1 MPETDRPIVEFH
13 NVTKV
18 FRKGNLET
26 HALRGLDLTVH
37 YGEFV
42 AIWGPSGSGKTTALN
57 LVGALDTPTGGTVK
71 LEGIDLGSLSRKQ
84 LSRLRR
90 DRIGFVFQAYN
101 LIPVLT
107 AFENAE
113 AVLALQGMDAA
124 ERTER
129 VMTLLHDVGL
139 QGMEHRRPN
148 ELSGGQQQRV
158 AIARAIA
165 SNPAVVLADEPTAN
179 LDSVTSEKLLQMMAQ
194 LNAEHGVTFV
204 FSTHDPRVMKYA
216 RRLVGLVD
224 GRVDT
229 DQVKESGQV
238 YVPATE

>member
-1 MPETDRPIVEFH
+1 MPQPSGTPVFQFE
-13 NVTKV
+13 NVTKIY
-18 FRKGNLET
+18 RKGAMET
-26 HALRGLDLTVH
+26 HALRGMNLTVH
-37 YGEFV
+37 SGEFV

-57 LVGALDTPTGGTVK
+57 LGGALDTPTSGTIR
-71 LEGIDLGSLSRKQ
+71 LEGVDLATLSRKA

-113 AVLALQGMDAA
+113 AVLALQGVAA
-124 ERTER
+124 SERRDR
-129 VMTLLHDVGL
+129 VMQLLKDVGL
-139 QGMEHRRPN
+139 AGMEHRRPN

-165 SNPAVVLADEPTAN
+165 SNPAVILADEPTAN
-179 LDSVTSEKLLQMMAQ
+179 VDSETAEKLLTIMAR
-194 LNAEHGVTFV
+194 LNEERGITFV

-216 RRLVGLVD
+216 RRLVGMVD
-224 GRVDT
+224 GAIAT
-229 DQVKESGQV
+229 DEVKASG
-238 YVPATE
+238 E